1 MFRSILFAS
10 VLLSACG
17 TPSDEGDGPKD
28 GGTLTDT
35 ATVTTDPTPTETTS
49 TGTTPT
55 DPTGTVLTAA
65 ELVGTW
71 SSPGCEAYP
80 DGAGG
85 TNYLTRTFTLT
96 EDRWALEFTIF
107 GDAACT
113 FPLFRGEVEGPY
125 TLGAPSAV
133 AGATE
138 GEFGIV
144 SNQWTALF
152 EDLAVL
158 FEDSG
163 CGTGSWEVG
172 VPQDVTVT
180 GCIGVAKPVADC
192 PTEYDIVSLD
202 GDSLYFGER
211 VTDMCVEAGRPAAL
225 VTYPVVRQ

>member
-96 EDRWALEFTIF
+96 EDRWALDLTIF
-107 GDAACT
+107 GDDACT
-113 FPLFRGEVEGPY
+113 FGLFNVAIEGPY
-125 TLGAPSAV
+125 TLGGPSAV
-133 AGATE
+133 EGATE
-138 GEFGIV
+138 GEFAFAT
-144 SNQWTALF
+144 NEWTALIEDMALAF
-152 EDLAVL
+152 EGAGCA
-158 FEDSG
+158 SG
-163 CGTGSWEVG
+163 AWDVG
-172 VPQDVTVT
+172 VPQDVTGT
-180 GCIGVAKPVADC
+180 GCLGIAHPLTEC
-192 PTEYDIVSLD
+192 PAEYDIVSLD
-202 GDSLYFGER
+202 GDALYFGER
-211 VTDMCVEAGRPAAL
+211 VTDMCVEAGRPTAL
-225 VTYPVVRQ
+225 VSYAVVRQ